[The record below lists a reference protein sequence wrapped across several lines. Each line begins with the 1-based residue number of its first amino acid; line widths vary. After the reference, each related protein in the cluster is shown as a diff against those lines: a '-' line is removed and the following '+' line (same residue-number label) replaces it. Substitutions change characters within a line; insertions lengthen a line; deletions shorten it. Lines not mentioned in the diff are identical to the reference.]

1 MSSNKNLVEFP
12 DAEAKLQKPTE
23 KSAYEKRKAEERA
36 RKQRKDQEDAE
47 FLQGFLKDFADD
59 DSDDNGIFSQK
70 SRQHNSRTGSGPP
83 DRSHFGTQPPQ
94 FGGGAG
100 KRHFGVPSGTPLKSG
115 PGSLG
120 PAPSSYG
127 KKRSYDGFQSGHHRG
142 SDEPR
147 GKFGF
152 EGRESGPLS
161 VSKAFDNASDDE
173 EKPRGAVDRAEEKA
187 ISKPTLRLQSI
198 PPNTSPLAI
207 KALIP
212 PILTV
217 ENVKIVPPSGP
228 SGAERKSITAIVTLS
243 AETSSKDI
251 ESVVNSLQNKYLGFG
266 YFLSLHKHLS
276 SAAIASGLPTIHSSG
291 PAAQPFGAKPVEKAK
306 RGYGSHSIGFGHGV
320 PPPSSYDSPASASN
334 GGGPRF
340 YVPVRAPRDIKVLRM
355 IHKVVESVVEHGA
368 EFEALLMSRPEVQR
382 EQEWAW
388 LWDARSEGGIWY
400 RWRLWE
406 FMTGSGPSKRRGE
419 KVRLFSGKDNP
430 YWQAPEQPLPYEF
443 VTDLDELVSD
453 SEYNSEEEDGFEE
466 NTNGVNNE
474 EDTFLNPMD
483 KAKLTYLLA
492 RLPTTLSKLR
502 KGDVA
507 RIAAFAITHASRGA
521 DEVVDMVL
529 RNIES
534 PFAFTSA
541 NPERRQ
547 RAKGRGSG
555 GSDSR
560 APSPGGDTK
569 TEADTPDKS
578 NAHLIGLYVASDI
591 IFCSGQSGIRH
602 AWRFRQIFETALKT
616 HKTFEMLGMVS
627 EKLNL
632 GRLRA
637 DKWKRSVGL
646 VLDLWESWSA
656 FSGESQA
663 YFVNSFKHP
672 PSTKKEAG
680 NNGPEKNSGKWK
692 TINTDGN
699 KGSLPVSTKLATE
712 IDLPTNPVD
721 DWESSDSDGDLLY
734 SKMRYSSAADAPYFS
749 DQDLDG
755 EPDEDFQ
762 LPGNLRQPQPR
773 DNDTV
778 MKNANDSH
786 NTPGQ
791 PSQIKMV
798 GGFRVSASNSGLP
811 VKRRMQA
818 MDMFAD
824 MDSDGDN

>member
-1 MSSNKNLVEFP
+1 MSSSNKNLVEFP

-36 RKQRKDQEDAE
+36 KKQKKEQEDAE

-70 SRQHNSRTGSGPP
+70 SRPNNSKHGTGPP
-83 DRSHFGTQPPQ
+83 DRPHFGNQPPQ

-120 PAPSSYG
+120 PPPTSFG
-127 KKRSYDGFQSGHHRG
+127 KKRSYDGFQSGQH
-142 SDEPR
+142 SSLDEPR
-147 GKFGF
+147 GRVGF

-173 EKPRGAVDRAEEKA
+173 EKPRGVVDRAEEKA
-187 ISKPTLRLQSI
+187 ISKPTLRLQNL

-212 PILTV
+212 SILTV

-228 SGAERKSITAIVTLS
+228 SGAERKSIIAIVTLS

-251 ESVVNSLQNKYLGFG
+251 ESVVNTLQNKYLGFG

-291 PAAQPFGAKPVEKAK
+291 PASQPFGAKPIEKAK
-306 RGYGSHSIGFGHGV
+306 KGYGSHGMGFGHGV
-320 PPPSSYDSPASASN
+320 PPPNSYDSPASTLN
-334 GGGPRF
+334 GSGPRY
-340 YVPVRAPRDIKVLRM
+340 YVPVQAPRDIRMLRM
-355 IHKVVESVVEHGA
+355 IHKMVEKVIEHGA
-368 EFEALLMSRPEVQR
+368 EFEALLMSRPEVQK
-382 EQEWAW
+382 EEEWAW

-406 FMTGSGPSKRRGE
+406 IMSGFDSSKHRGE
-419 KVRLFSGKDNP
+419 KVRIFAGKDSP
-430 YWQAPEQPLPYEF
+430 LWQVPEPLPYEF
-443 VTDLDELVSD
+443 STYVDEFVSD
-453 SEYNSEEEDGFEE
+453 SEYNSEEEDGFED
-466 NTNGVNNE
+466 NPKDLNNE
-474 EDTFLNPMD
+474 EDIFLGPMD
-483 KAKLTYLLA
+483 KARLAYLLA

-502 KGDVA
+502 KGDIS

-521 DEVVDMVL
+521 DEIVDMVL
-529 RNIES
+529 QNIEL

-541 NPERRQ
+541 NPEHRQ
-547 RAKGRGSG
+547 RNEGRYSG
-555 GSDSR
+555 GYNSR

-578 NAHLIGLYVASDI
+578 NAHLIGLYVASDL

-602 AWRFRQIFETALKT
+602 AWRFRQIFESALKT
-616 HKTFEMLGMVS
+616 RKTFEMLGMVS

-663 YFVNSFKHP
+663 HFVNSFKHP
-672 PSTKKEAG
+672 PSTKKEVES
-680 NNGPEKNSGKWK
+680 NGQEKNSGKWK
-692 TINTDGN
+692 TINNDGN
-699 KGSLPVSTKLATE
+699 KETLPVSVKPATE
-712 IDLPTNPVD
+712 VDSPTRQEEE
-721 DWESSDSDGDLLY
+721 WESSDSDGDSLCP
-734 SKMRYSSAADAPYFS
+734 KMRYSAAAEVPYFS
-749 DQDLDG
+749 DEELDG
-755 EPDEDFQ
+755 EADEDFEESA
-762 LPGNLRQPQPR
+762 NIHRQHM
-773 DNDTV
+773 DGDDMV
-778 MKNANDSH
+778 MKDADDSSKA
-786 NTPGQ
+786 PDQ
-791 PSQIKMV
+791 PTQIKMV
-798 GGFRVSASNSGLP
+798 GRFRVSASNAGAP
-811 VKRRMQA
+811 VKKRMQA

-824 MDSDGDN
+824 MDSDSEN

>member
-1 MSSNKNLVEFP
+1 MSSKKDLVEFP
-12 DAEAKLQKPTE
+12 DAEAKLLKPTE

-36 RKQRKDQEDAE
+36 RKQKKEQEDAE

-70 SRQHNSRTGSGPP
+70 ARQNNPRSGSGPP
-83 DRSHFGTQPPQ
+83 DRPH

-120 PAPSSYG
+120 PLPSSFG
-127 KKRSYDGFQSGHHRG
+127 KKRSYDGFQSGQQGVFDDTRG
-142 SDEPR
+142 R
-147 GKFGF
+147 LGF
-152 EGRESGPLS
+152 EGREAGPLS

-173 EKPRGAVDRAEEKA
+173 ERSRPAVDRAEEKA
-187 ISKPTLRLQSI
+187 ISKPTLRLECL

-217 ENVKIVPPSGP
+217 ENVKIVPPTGP
-228 SGAERKSITAIVTLS
+228 SGAERKSITAIVILS

-251 ESVVNSLQNKYLGFG
+251 ESVVNALQNKYLGFG

-276 SAAIASGLPTIHSSG
+276 SAAIASGLTSVQSSG
-291 PAAQPFGAKPVEKAK
+291 LAARPFGAKQVEKTQ
-306 RGYGSHSIGFGHGV
+306 RGFGSHSIGYGHGHGV
-320 PPPSSYDSPASASN
+320 PPPNSYDSPAGMLN
-334 GGGPRF
+334 GAGSRF
-340 YVPVRAPRDIKVLRM
+340 YVPVRAPRDIKMVRM

-368 EFEALLMSRPEVQR
+368 EFEALLMSRPEVQKE
-382 EQEWAW
+382 EQWAW
-388 LWDARSEGGIWY
+388 IWDARSEGGIWY

-406 FMTGSGPSKRRGE
+406 MMTGSGQSRRKGE
-419 KVRLFSGKDNP
+419 KVRLFSGKDIP
-430 YWQAPEQPLPYEF
+430 YWQAPDQPLPYEF
-443 VTDLDELVSD
+443 TTYVDEFVSD
-453 SEYNSEEEDGFEE
+453 SEYNSEEEDGFDD
-466 NTNGVNNE
+466 NANVANNE
-474 EDTFLNPMD
+474 EDTFLSPID
-483 KAKLTYLLA
+483 KAKLAYLLG

-502 KGDVA
+502 KGDIS
-507 RIAAFAITHASRGA
+507 RIAAFALTHSSRGA
-521 DEVVDMVL
+521 DEIVDMVL
-529 RNIES
+529 KNIES

-547 RAKGRGSG
+547 DSR

-616 HKTFEMLGMVS
+616 HKIFEMLGMVA

-632 GRLRA
+632 GRLRT

-656 FSGESQA
+656 FSGDSQA
-663 YFVNSFKHP
+663 YFVNSFRNP
-672 PSTKKEAG
+672 PSTKKEAES
-680 NNGPEKNSGKWK
+680 NAEDKAVGKWK
-692 TINTDGN
+692 TINSDG
-699 KGSLPVSTKLATE
+699 KTGSLPVSMKPET
-712 IDLPTNPVD
+712 DGDSPVKPED
-721 DWESSDSDGDLLY
+721 EWESSDSDGDMLY
-734 SKMRYSSAADAPYFS
+734 SKMRYSSAVNVPYFA
-749 DQDLDG
+749 DEDLDG
-755 EPDEDFQ
+755 EPDEDFGVLAHFHHHQQQQ
-762 LPGNLRQPQPR
+762 LDDG
-773 DNDTV
+773 DTV
-778 MKNANDSH
+778 MEDVDDSLKA
-786 NTPGQ
+786 PSQ

-798 GGFRVSASNSGLP
+798 GGFRLSASNAGPP